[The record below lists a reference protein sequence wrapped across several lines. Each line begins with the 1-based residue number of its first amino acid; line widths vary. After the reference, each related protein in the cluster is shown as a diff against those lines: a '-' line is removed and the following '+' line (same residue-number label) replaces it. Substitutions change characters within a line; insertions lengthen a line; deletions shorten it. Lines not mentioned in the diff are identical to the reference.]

1 MHNNLWNDVVL
12 VHGSQHE
19 INLTRS
25 ICRSPAS
32 HTHAPSVVLRLCF
45 AMAFFTAICKF
56 RPDHRCQYKLKWR
69 KKKRAPIGWCVA
81 LCYADYRLH
90 RDRLYRNSCSLLLSI
105 TNFKRIS
112 FFSLKS
118 MLIHDGVWKIW
129 YFFSISASSI
139 SLTCK
144 NRVIYH
150 TILGDV
156 AFRSFLHEYIHILFC
171 VFSPLLCQRQC
182 EWRNGRR
189 EENLLKKKNRW
200 TKTKLCVEA
209 ECCVE

>member
-1 MHNNLWNDVVL
+1 M
-12 VHGSQHE
+12 E
-19 INLTRS
+19 
-25 ICRSPAS
+25 
-32 HTHAPSVVLRLCF
+32 
-45 AMAFFTAICKF
+45 
-56 RPDHRCQYKLKWR
+56 
-69 KKKRAPIGWCVA
+69 KKKTSTDWLMRRTM
-81 LCYADYRLH
+81 LCRLQTTS
-90 RDRLYRNSCSLLLSI
+90 RSTLSKLMLFAVI
-105 TNFKRIS
+105 DNQFQKNLF

-189 EENLLKKKNRW
+189 EENLLKKKNR
-200 TKTKLCVEA
+200 
-209 ECCVE
+209 